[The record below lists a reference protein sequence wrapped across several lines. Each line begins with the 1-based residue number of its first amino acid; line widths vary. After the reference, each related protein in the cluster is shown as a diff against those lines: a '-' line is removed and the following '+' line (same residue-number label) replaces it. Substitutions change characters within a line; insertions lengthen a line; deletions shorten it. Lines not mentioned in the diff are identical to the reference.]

1 MRALMRSANS
11 FTADLFLP
19 YDSIIQQFLLFVN
32 MRQNNYGAYTLK
44 YEIVQNIQKKQLQ
57 K

>member
-44 YEIVQNIQKKQLQ
+44 YGIVQNIQKKTL

>member
-1 MRALMRSANS
+1 MRALMRSANR
-11 FTADLFLP
+11 FTEDLFLP

-44 YEIVQNIQKKQLQ
+44 YGIVQNIQKKML

>member
-19 YDSIIQQFLLFVN
+19 YDSIIQQFPPFVN
-32 MRQNNYGAYTLK
+32 IQQNNYGAYTLK
-44 YEIVQNIQKKQLQ
+44 YGIVQNIQNKQL
-57 K
+57 

>member
-1 MRALMRSANS
+1 MMALMRSANS

-44 YEIVQNIQKKQLQ
+44 YGIVQDIQKKAL

>member
-32 MRQNNYGAYTLK
+32 MRQNNYGVYTLK
-44 YEIVQNIQKKQLQ
+44 YGIVQNIQKKQLQ